1 MSPNN
6 AGVGMSGSPDR
17 TEPSSPWGRLWGI
30 GVGPGDREWLTLKG
44 LKILQTVGVVA
55 CPQNRQG
62 DAGMAHGIVRP
73 YLRSE
78 QVVVPLHLP
87 FVCDAAQLQQAQT
100 AAGKTLVTYLEQ
112 GQDVAF
118 ITEGDA
124 SFYSTFSYV
133 AQAVHR
139 LAPSVDITPVPGVC
153 SPLAAVAALNM
164 PLALAAEKVAILPA
178 LYDVA
183 ELTQALAWAEVVVVM
198 KLASVFAQV
207 WQQLAAAELL
217 EQSSLV
223 EWVGSAQEKIYPSLV
238 PLKNHKPPYFSILIV
253 RRHDYRF

>member
-1 MSPNN
+1 
-6 AGVGMSGSPDR
+6 
-17 TEPSSPWGRLWGI
+17 
-30 GVGPGDREWLTLKG
+30 LTLKG
-44 LKILQTVGVVA
+44 LKILQTVAVVA

-62 DAGMAHGIVRP
+62 EAGMAYGIVRP
-73 YLRSE
+73 YLQSA
-78 QVVVPLHLP
+78 QTIVPLHLP
-87 FVCDAAQLQQAQT
+87 FVRDSAQLQEAWS

-133 AQAVHR
+133 ARAVQY
-139 LAPSVDITPVPGVC
+139 LAPWVEITPVPGVC
-153 SPLAAVAALNM
+153 SPLAAVAALKM
-164 PLALAAEKVAILPA
+164 PLALGSEKIAILPA

-183 ELTQALAWAEVVVVM
+183 ELNRALAWAEVVVVM
-198 KLASVFAQV
+198 KVAPVFSQV

-223 EWVGSAQEKIYPSLV
+223 EWVGSAQEKTYPSLV
-238 PLKNHKPPYFSILIV
+238 SLENHSPPYFSILIV